1 MPRVVIPLHQRFAD
15 AWGLALAAGPVLELV
30 EERTPEPEL
39 RVALHELRTDAL
51 ETQARCRRF
60 AEAEP
65 EADELRAH
73 AQSRKSRAGEL
84 ALPWFK
90 AGTTAVEAWTFLAM
104 AEAGEVAAWSSVARI
119 AADANRSDLHDLA
132 QWAVG
137 LQRQHLAAALEGV
150 EQATG

>member
-1 MPRVVIPLHQRFAD
+1 MPRDVIPLHERFAD

-30 EERTPEPEL
+30 EERTAEPEL
-39 RVALHELRTDAL
+39 RVALHELHDGVR

-60 AEAEP
+60 AETSP

-90 AGTTAVEAWTFLAM
+90 AGTSAVEAWTFLAM
-104 AEAGEVAAWSSVARI
+104 AEAGEVAAWSSVARM
-119 AADANRSDLHDLA
+119 AADANRSDLRDLA
-132 QWAVG
+132 HWAVEV
-137 LQRQHLAAALEGV
+137 QREHLATALAGV